1 METIKEAWS
10 GILDYLHRQDDISEV
25 AYNVWI
31 SCIEPRSI
39 EDGEVVVYV
48 HTQFQKKIIRE
59 HYAGKLCD
67 AFLQVLGLPLGLT
80 ILSGEDDASSA
91 AKIGGDNPDPGN
103 LFGQK
108 SSDYEYSFENFVV
121 GPSNKFA
128 HAASQAVASK
138 PAGYYNPLFIYGG
151 SGLGKTHLLYA
162 ICNEIKR
169 NDPSLRIL
177 YTKGEIRTNELI
189 EAIKNGTTAEF
200 RTKYR
205 QVDVLLVDDIQFI
218 SGKVSTQEEF
228 FHTFDTL
235 HSNSKQIVLTS
246 DRPPREIATL
256 EDRLRTRFEMGLLA
270 DIQPPDLETRIAIVK
285 RKAQLLD
292 FAVTDDIAEYLA
304 TQLKSN
310 VRQLEGAVRRMQALC
325 LIDGDHPSLIIA
337 QTAIRDIRNDNQPVP
352 ITVERIINE
361 VARTLSVT
369 PEDIRSNKRS
379 GADFPGQASSGI
391 CRTQHHRAA
400 YEGYRRG
407 IRHAR
412 PFHGG
417 LRLAEGGTAH
427 ESGSLFQRTC
437 PGYHQKHFGKVTA
450 GSTMSIVKSRWSPVK
465 DPSRL
470 FPCFSRSLPH
480 STNRIPQA
488 GESGKPLSLFPRF
501 RHRKVHQ
508 SDFVFSEGLCAFS
521 RFSTL
526 STAPTIDDEKRKRRF
541 IYILLCPLG
550 ISLCGQGPK

>member
-25 AYNVWI
+25 AYNVWL

-48 HTQFQKKIIRE
+48 HTQFQKKIIQE
-59 HYAGKLCD
+59 HYAGRLCD

-80 ILSGEDDASSA
+80 ILSGEDKPDSTPADSLTENPET
-91 AKIGGDNPDPGN
+91 GG
-103 LFGQK
+103 LFGQNRA
-108 SSDYEYSFENFVV
+108 DYEYSFENFVV

-169 NDPSLRIL
+169 NQPSLRIL
-177 YTKGEIRTNELI
+177 YTKGEIMTNELI

-235 HSNSKQIVLTS
+235 HSNNKQIVLTS

-256 EDRLRTRFEMGLLA
+256 EERLRTRFEMGLLA

-292 FAVTDDIAEYLA
+292 FALSDDVAEYLA

-310 VRQLEGAVRRMQALC
+310 VRQLEGAVRHMQALC
-325 LIDGDHPSLIIA
+325 LIDGNRPSLIIA
-337 QTAIRDIRNDNQPVP
+337 QTAIRDIRNDSQPVP

-379 GADFPGQASSGI
+379 APISQARQVAEYVVRNI
-391 CRTQHHRAA
+391 T
-400 YEGYRRG
+400 
-407 IRHAR
+407 
-412 PFHGG
+412 G
-417 LRLAEGGTAH
+417 LPMKAIGEEFGTRDHSTVVYALQKV
-427 ESGSLFQRTC
+427 EQRMN
-437 PGYHQKHFGKVTA
+437 Q
-450 GSTMSIVKSRWSPVK
+450 
-465 DPSRL
+465 DPSFKGL
-470 FPCFSRSLPH
+470 VQDIIK
-480 STNRIPQA
+480 NI
-488 GESGKPLSLFPRF
+488 
-501 RHRKVHQ
+501 
-508 SDFVFSEGLCAFS
+508 SEN
-521 RFSTL
+521 
-526 STAPTIDDEKRKRRF
+526 
-541 IYILLCPLG
+541 
-550 ISLCGQGPK
+550 